1 MTLGDLLRKLREVG
15 DQFNTYEI
23 PLINGDWDDVDF
35 QIEVAQD
42 SETKQYY
49 VKVIEIV
56 KYEGIEPE
64 VLERFK
70 RRKK

>member
-1 MTLGDLLRKLREVG
+1 MTLADLLRKLREVG
-15 DQFNTYEI
+15 DQFNSYAI